1 MSEQKKVFKPFI
13 APEENVKELT
23 VKSILV
29 GSLFGVIFG
38 AATVYLALKAGL
50 TVSASI
56 PIAVIAI
63 TLGRKFLKTTILEN
77 NIIQT
82 TGSAGESIAAGV
94 AFTLPGF
101 LFLSSPDSAEYFN
114 YLTIL
119 ILAIIGGLLGT
130 LLMIPLRKALIV
142 NEHENLP
149 YPEGT
154 ACGDVL
160 KAGLTVS
167 ASIPIA
173 VIAIT
178 LGRKFLKTTILENNI
193 IQTTGSAGESI
204 AAGVAFTLP
213 GFLFLSSPDSAEYFN
228 YLTILILAIIGG
240 LLGTLLMIPLRK
252 ALIVNEHENLPYP
265 EGTACGDVLKA
276 GEKGGDFAKT
286 AFWGLGVAFA
296 YAILQ
301 KVLHVI
307 AETPYYATKQINK
320 FFPSAKVS
328 GEITPEYM
336 GVGYIIGP
344 KIAGVL
350 VAGSVL
356 SWMVFIP
363 LLSTLVPADV
373 IAAQLVKLGYLMD
386 LAKPGGKGG
395 WDPVTH
401 QFNDYS
407 AAIYYAYIRQVGA
420 GAVTAG
426 GIITLIKTI
435 PTIIKSV
442 KGSFASLQ
450 SSKDPSAAAVLRTE
464 KDLSLKVVGFG
475 SLALVALIAVLPQ
488 VPGDSILQKLLI
500 GVLVILFGALFVTVS
515 SRIVGLI
522 GSSNNPISGMTIATV
537 MGTSLI
543 FLSVGWTGQAFEPLV
558 LVVGGMICIAAANAG
573 ATSQDLK
580 SGYIVGATPRN
591 QQIALFVGAIV
602 SSIVIGLTVKFLD
615 RPTTEMMQQGIQHAI
630 GSDKYPAPQA
640 TLMATL
646 IKGILSQNLDWQYVV
661 VGVFLAIT
669 MELCGIKS
677 LSFAIGVYLPL
688 ATTLPIFIG
697 GAIRGIVEAKD
708 KKENKSAASAE
719 EEDLSKGSLF
729 ATGLVAGGAV
739 AGVLI
744 AFATGTSAG
753 EKFLA
758 SISLEEGIVHSVSQN
773 GYFLIGT
780 LFFAAMGAILYK
792 VATKKADA

>member
-1 MSEQKKVFKPFI
+1 MSEDKKTFKPFV
-13 APEENVKELT
+13 APETNMKELT
-23 VKSILV
+23 VKSILI

-38 AATVYLALKAGL
+38 ASTVYLALKAGL

-63 TLGRKFLKTTILEN
+63 TLGRRFLKTTILEN

-82 TGSAGESIAAGV
+82 TGSAGESIAGGV

-101 LFLSSPDSAEYFN
+101 LFLSSPSSAEYFN

-119 ILAIIGGLLGT
+119 ILAIVGGLLGT

-142 NEHENLP
+142 NEHD
-149 YPEGT
+149 T
-154 ACGDVL
+154 
-160 KAGLTVS
+160 
-167 ASIPIA
+167 
-173 VIAIT
+173 
-178 LGRKFLKTTILENNI
+178 
-193 IQTTGSAGESI
+193 
-204 AAGVAFTLP
+204 
-213 GFLFLSSPDSAEYFN
+213 
-228 YLTILILAIIGG
+228 
-240 LLGTLLMIPLRK
+240 
-252 ALIVNEHENLPYP
+252 LPYP

-286 AFWGLGVAFA
+286 AFWGLGVAFT

-307 AETPYYATKQINK
+307 AETPFYATKQLNK

-344 KIAGVL
+344 RIAGVL

-356 SWMVFIP
+356 SWFVFIP
-363 LLSTLVPADV
+363 LLSSLVPADV
-373 IAAQLVKLGYLMD
+373 IARQLMKLGYLAD
-386 LAKPGGKGG
+386 VAKPGGKGG

-401 QFNDYS
+401 TFADYAS
-407 AAIYYAYIRQVGA
+407 AVYYAFVRQVGA
-420 GAVTAG
+420 GAVAAG
-426 GIITLIKTI
+426 GIITLFKTI

-442 KGSFASLQ
+442 KGSLGSLKAE
-450 SSKDPSAAAVLRTE
+450 KDVDAPKVLRTE
-464 KDLSLKVVGFG
+464 KDLSLKLVGFG
-475 SLALVALIAVLPQ
+475 SLALVALIAFLPQ
-488 VPGDSILQKLLI
+488 VPGDTIMQKLLI
-500 GVLVILFGALFVTVS
+500 GILVLFFGALFVTVA

-522 GSSNNPISGMTIATV
+522 GTSNSPISGMTIATV

-543 FLSVGWTGQAFEPLV
+543 FLSVGWSGQAYEPLV

-573 ATSQDLK
+573 GTSQDLK

-602 SSIVIGLTVKFLD
+602 SSVVIGITVKFLD
-615 RPTTEMMQQGIQHAI
+615 KPTTEMLQQGIHHAI
-630 GSDKYPAPQA
+630 GTEKYPAPQA

-661 VGVFLAIT
+661 VGIFLAVT
-669 MELCGIKS
+669 MELCGIKA

-697 GAIRGIVEAKD
+697 GAIRGIVERKQ
-708 KKENKSAASAE
+708 KKANVTVNPE
-719 EEDLSKGSLF
+719 EEELGKGNLF

-739 AGVLI
+739 AGVII
-744 AFATGTSAG
+744 AFFAGSDSG
-753 EKFLA
+753 EKLLNK
-758 SISLEEGIVHSVSQN
+758 ISLEAGFVDGLSRG
-773 GYFLIGT
+773 GYFLLGT
-780 LFFAAMGAILYK
+780 AFFALMGWILYR
-792 VATKKADA
+792 VAIKKTEPL